1 LDAVAARHAPYR
13 EHGPYPPPG
22 TWTGALPSVNVDFT
36 NGAAVRSEES
46 LGRWLTFGV
55 AVIGM
60 AVVLVAFLVAVFVFR
75 NAHKPAVVIVAILGP
90 ITTAVG
96 TLAGFVAGAKVGSE
110 GRDKAED
117 RADEAQ
123 RKYNAV
129 VETNSPSIV
138 DQARS
143 KYPDLFK

>member
-1 LDAVAARHAPYR
+1 MSAKERTSDER
-13 EHGPYPPPG
+13 
-22 TWTGALPSVNVDFT
+22 
-36 NGAAVRSEES
+36 

-75 NAHKPAVVIVAILGP
+75 HADKPGEVIVAVLGP
-90 ITTAVG
+90 IGTAVG

-117 RADEAQ
+117 RADQAQ
-123 RKYNAV
+123 KKYNAV

-138 DQARS
+138 EQARS
-143 KYPDLFK
+143 QYPDLFR

>member
-1 LDAVAARHAPYR
+1 VS
-13 EHGPYPPPG
+13 
-22 TWTGALPSVNVDFT
+22 SVT
-36 NGAAVRSEES
+36 SEER

-60 AVVLVAFLVAVFVFR
+60 VIILVAFLVAVVVFR
-75 NAHKPAVVIVAILGP
+75 GAQKPGEVIVAILGP
-90 ITTAVG
+90 IGTAVG

-117 RADEAQ
+117 RADQAQ
-123 RKYNAV
+123 LKYNAV
-129 VETNSPSIV
+129 VETNAPSIV

>member
-1 LDAVAARHAPYR
+1 
-13 EHGPYPPPG
+13 
-22 TWTGALPSVNVDFT
+22 LPSVSVGLT
-36 NGAAVRSEES
+36 NRSVVSSEES
-46 LGRWLTFGV
+46 LERWLTFGV

-60 AVVLVAFLVAVFVFR
+60 AVILVAFLVAVFVFR
-75 NAHKPAVVIVAILGP
+75 NVNKPAGVIVAVLGP
-90 ITTAVG
+90 IGTAVG

-143 KYPDLFK
+143 TSQLIDVFHLGAAEQRRSPSS

>member
-1 LDAVAARHAPYR
+1 VAD
-13 EHGPYPPPG
+13 
-22 TWTGALPSVNVDFT
+22 V
-36 NGAAVRSEES
+36 
-46 LGRWLTFGV
+46 GV

-60 AVVLVAFLVAVFVFR
+60 AVILVAFLVAVFVFR
-75 NAHKPAVVIVAILGP
+75 NVNKPAGVIVAVLGP
-90 ITTAVG
+90 IGTAVG

-143 KYPDLFK
+143 TSQLIDVFHLGAAEQRRSPSS

>member
-1 LDAVAARHAPYR
+1 
-13 EHGPYPPPG
+13 
-22 TWTGALPSVNVDFT
+22 VNAQPV
-36 NGAAVRSEES
+36 NSGER

-60 AVVLVAFLVAVFVFR
+60 AVVLIAFLVAVFVFR
-75 NAHKPAVVIVAILGP
+75 HADKPGEVIVAVLGP
-90 ITTAVG
+90 IGTAVG

-117 RADEAQ
+117 RADQAQ
-123 RKYNAV
+123 QKYNAV

-143 KYPDLFK
+143 RYPDLFK

>member
-1 LDAVAARHAPYR
+1 
-13 EHGPYPPPG
+13 
-22 TWTGALPSVNVDFT
+22 VNASRVSDERF
-36 NGAAVRSEES
+36 GK
-46 LGRWLTFGV
+46 WLIFGI
-55 AVIGM
+55 AIIGM

-75 NAHKPAVVIVAILGP
+75 HADKPGEVIVAVLGP
-90 ITTAVG
+90 IATAVG

-110 GRDKAED
+110 GREQAEV
-117 RADEAQ
+117 RADQAQ

-143 KYPDLFK
+143 QYPDLFK